1 MAEIT
6 KSVVCGFVAACAGV
20 LVILA
25 TQNGH
30 FSPTAL
36 VNIAATDPMARL
48 AREADPSFDLVTPRQ
63 HYDGTY
69 YYAIA
74 RDPMLL
80 GTEHKLIDQATYR
93 YGHPFH
99 GWLAGV
105 LSAGQATAV
114 PIALLALSVCGLAIA
129 GWGFSRLALQYGK
142 SPWVGLVVAFSPGL
156 LYAATVDTSE
166 TVGAALIALSFLA
179 WLRHRITIAAFL
191 MVALCL
197 DKEPYIT
204 VPLGILAWE
213 MLQACRRRELPNR
226 WAAKIP
232 ALAAGP
238 IALSAWYLYVH
249 SRQGAWPW
257 SYEPGNLG
265 APLRGWLETFA
276 RAHTLSTADVDF
288 SLTNIV
294 TAAPAVLIA
303 TALIIVVA
311 AVAASRLHTIFD
323 GTLIGLAIITSLQG
337 WLTLLS
343 PREMIRTPAIAVLLS
358 VFVLLTRPQRT

>member
-1 MAEIT
+1 MAEIS

-25 TQNGH
+25 AQNGH

-36 VNIAATDPMARL
+36 VNIAATDPIARL
-48 AREADPSFDLVTPRQ
+48 ARDADPSFDLVNPRQ

-74 RDPMLL
+74 RDPLLL
-80 GTEHKLIDQATYR
+80 GTEHKLIDQASYR
-93 YGHPFH
+93 YGHPLH

-114 PIALLALSVCGLAIA
+114 PIALLVLGVCGLAIA
-129 GWGFSRLALQYGK
+129 GWGFSRLALDYGK

-156 LYAATVDTSE
+156 LYAATVDTTE

-197 DKEPYIT
+197 DKEQYIT

-213 MLQACRRRELPNR
+213 ILQACRRRELPNR
-226 WAAKIP
+226 WAAKIL
-232 ALAAGP
+232 ALGAGP
-238 IALSAWYLYVH
+238 IALLAWYLYVH
-249 SRQGAWPW
+249 FRQGAWPW

-265 APLRGWLETFA
+265 PPIRGWLETFA
-276 RAHTLSTADVDF
+276 RAYTLSRGDVDF

-303 TALIIVVA
+303 TALVIVVA

-323 GTLIGLAIITSLQG
+323 GTLVALAIITSLQG
-337 WLTLLS
+337 FMTLLG
-343 PREMIRTPAIAVLLS
+343 PREMIRTPAIAVLMS
-358 VFVLLTRPQRT
+358 IFVLLTRPQRT